1 MPRALARGKMEAHKN
16 LKLDSDFFTRML
28 SKKASGPEEYRD
40 FDVYLMEKSVMPLLL
55 QGLDALSRHVD
66 KSDPGQGING
76 RQFNPLVWLAQ
87 YMLRNHPR
95 HVKDHRTPMYEKFTE
110 LASIERGR
118 RCLIRKRE
126 QIQDSW
132 NELLQEKNLASEGQH
147 SVSLEIDDIADVF
160 ERLDEAWYLEGALL
174 EKLPKDW
181 SKVEIVT
188 SESGE
193 VCFAD
198 FFEWFEVYVQSNDIL
213 RATAFSDAER
223 RQAEMEMQAL
233 REKEDAARRARA
245 MKEAL
250 EQRSELEEHFET
262 VTADMYING
271 DVARIMNKGAIIDGV
286 EEKEGGPPLQG
297 EHIVLIR
304 LMLGIW
310 GCPVTDDTDGDI
322 WNDVTL
328 AAWQSWLK
336 ARGIEASRGVDKN
349 TIRRLLDKDEFEEY
363 LQRTFPVKDD
373 DADDD
378 YVKQIVEVRGF
389 VEDEVDI
396 MVEAVDEDTGEL
408 LHLTLPEHEVEELKV
423 RLAEATSQ
431 MPVLAMADR
440 VSGRIV
446 TVMPSGQAGA

>member
-1 MPRALARGKMEAHKN
+1 MPKALARGKLEAHKN
-16 LKLDSDFFTRML
+16 LKLDSEFFTRML
-28 SKKASGPEEYRD
+28 SKKADAATQEDFRD

-66 KSDPGQGING
+66 KSKDQLSQSRDG

-126 QIQDSW
+126 QIQDVW
-132 NELLQEKNLASEGQH
+132 NELLTDKNMVSEGAGAKG
-147 SVSLEIDDIADVF
+147 VSLEVDDISDVF
-160 ERLDEAWYLEGALL
+160 ERLDQAWYLEGALL
-174 EKLPKDW
+174 EKLPQDW
-181 SKVEIVT
+181 SAVDMKKT
-188 SESGE
+188 KDNE

-198 FFEWFEVYVQSNDIL
+198 FFDWFEAYVKSNDIL

-223 RQAEMEMQAL
+223 RQQEIEQQKL
-233 REKEDAARRARA
+233 KEQEDAARRARA

-262 VTADMYING
+262 VTADMYINSECG
-271 DVARIMNKGAIIDGV
+271 RIMNKGAIIDGV

-310 GCPVTDDTDGDI
+310 GCPVNDDTDGDI

-328 AAWQSWLK
+328 ASWQMWLK
-336 ARGIEASRGVDKN
+336 ARGLDASRGVDKN
-349 TIRRLLDKDEFEEY
+349 TIRRLVDKDEFEEY

-378 YVKQIVEVRGF
+378 YIKQVVEVKGF
-389 VEDEVDI
+389 VEDEIDI
-396 MVEAVDEDTGEL
+396 LVEAVDEDTGEL
-408 LHLTLPEHEVEELKV
+408 LHLTLAEHEVEELKA
-423 RLAEATSQ
+423 RLAEATAQ
-431 MPVLAMADR
+431 TPVLATADR

-446 TVMPSGQAGA
+446 SVLP

>member
-1 MPRALARGKMEAHKN
+1 MPKALARGKLEAHKN
-16 LKLDSDFFTRML
+16 LKLDSEFFTRML
-28 SKKASGPEEYRD
+28 SRKADAATQEDFRD

-66 KSDPGQGING
+66 KSKDQISQSRDG

-126 QIQDSW
+126 QIQDVW
-132 NELLQEKNLASEGQH
+132 NELLTDKNMVSEGAK
-147 SVSLEIDDIADVF
+147 SVSLDVEDISDVF
-160 ERLDEAWYLEGALL
+160 ERLDHAWYLEGALL
-174 EKLPKDW
+174 EKLPQDW
-181 SKVEIVT
+181 STVDMKKT
-188 SESGE
+188 NDNE

-198 FFEWFEVYVQSNDIL
+198 FFDWFEAYVKSNDIL

-223 RQAEMEMQAL
+223 RQQEIEQQAIK
-233 REKEDAARRARA
+233 EQEDAARRARA

-262 VTADMYING
+262 VTADMYINSEC
-271 DVARIMNKGAIIDGV
+271 ARIMNKGAIIDGV

-310 GCPVTDDTDGDI
+310 GCPVNDDTDGDI

-328 AAWQSWLK
+328 ASWQMWLK
-336 ARGIEASRGVDKN
+336 ARGLDASRGVDKN
-349 TIRRLLDKDEFEEY
+349 TIRRLVDKDEFEEY

-373 DADDD
+373 DADDE
-378 YVKQIVEVRGF
+378 YIKQVVEVKGF
-389 VEDEVDI
+389 VEDEIDI
-396 MVEAVDEDTGEL
+396 LVEAVDEDTGEL
-408 LHLTLPEHEVEELKV
+408 LHLTLAEHEVEELKA
-423 RLAEATSQ
+423 RLAEATAQ
-431 MPVLAMADR
+431 TPVLAMADR

-446 TVMPSGQAGA
+446 SVIA